1 MDSITYTLLV
11 IYFSIKKRRI
21 KMVETGM
28 GTVVSVL
35 EKLGGYLIGV
45 SV

>member
-1 MDSITYTLLV
+1 M
-11 IYFSIKKRRI
+11 
-21 KMVETGM
+21 KMAETGM

-45 SV
+45 SVWV

>member
-1 MDSITYTLLV
+1 
-11 IYFSIKKRRI
+11 
-21 KMVETGM
+21 MVETGM

-45 SV
+45 LMYEFKRQNWEKNYYGWIPNRN